1 MPLVN
6 PYRGKPKKYKNYIK
20 EAIGN
25 LRLYLKNFE
34 IIEEIHKIDF
44 KEKLSYTLKV
54 KGFQP
59 PYDVII
65 QLNYILHEQRS
76 YALYFF
82 ADKVN
87 FNEISPMFEEMLHSF
102 TLFPPQRMT
111 KEFEMQKRK
120 RETLASIDIASVAHE
135 INNINTNTNIDTIH
149 NLIEVFS
156 LAGLMDDTM
165 GFGNLNHLYPKFRA
179 NLIQANLMDAV
190 PGEMYRTLMMFEEI
204 ARSHG
209 LIE

>member
-1 MPLVN
+1 
-6 PYRGKPKKYKNYIK
+6 
-20 EAIGN
+20 
-25 LRLYLKNFE
+25 
-34 IIEEIHKIDF
+34 
-44 KEKLSYTLKV
+44 
-54 KGFQP
+54 
-59 PYDVII
+59 
-65 QLNYILHEQRS
+65 
-76 YALYFF
+76 
-82 ADKVN
+82 
-87 FNEISPMFEEMLHSF
+87 MFEEMLHSF